1 MVDTIVHG
9 MGMKWDC
16 KLGED
21 RQIASLLLSDLNLV
35 HDFSLISEKDNLVVA
50 SSCVTSK
57 PIGHRLLYVSE
68 NLSKSESASTNRKTM
83 STLIGQKLT
92 NRCWQ
97 NKSRSP

>member
-1 MVDTIVHG
+1 

-50 SSCVTSK
+50 SSCVPSK
-57 PIGHRLLYVSE
+57 PIRHRLLHVSE
-68 NLSKSESASTNRKTM
+68 NLCNLQNQFPPIEKSISHLHINSKEK
-83 STLIGQKLT
+83 
-92 NRCWQ
+92 C
-97 NKSRSP
+97 

>member
-1 MVDTIVHG
+1 MHG

-57 PIGHRLLYVSE
+57 PIHYKLRGE
-68 NLSKSESASTNRKTM
+68 
-83 STLIGQKLT
+83 IGKKKFFF
-92 NRCWQ
+92 N
-97 NKSRSP
+97 